1 MLILLYKI
9 IITKTTFYDNII
21 KQIIIN
27 YILLNMKKLKLF
39 FLYIYNKYI
48 FYK

>member
-9 IITKTTFYDNII
+9 IITKTTFYDN
-21 KQIIIN
+21 IIIN